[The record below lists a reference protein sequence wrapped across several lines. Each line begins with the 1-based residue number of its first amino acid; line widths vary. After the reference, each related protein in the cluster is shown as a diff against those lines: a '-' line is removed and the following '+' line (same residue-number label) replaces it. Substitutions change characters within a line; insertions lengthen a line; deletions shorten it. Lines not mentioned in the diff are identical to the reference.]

1 MYKPLVDR
9 NALRREQIEHL
20 DATSRTRALTEWES
34 HRLEQLLYRE
44 RYADHRRQARQAA

>member
-1 MYKPLVDR
+1 MYKPLIDR
-9 NALRREQIEHL
+9 NALRREKIAEI

-44 RYADHRRQARQAA
+44 RYAEHRQNTRRAA

>member
-1 MYKPLVDR
+1 MYKPLIDR
-9 NALRREQIEHL
+9 NELRREEIAQI

-44 RYADHRRQARQAA
+44 RYSAHRKQVRRAA